1 MKINE
6 HQKRKVNERFWEFT
20 RAAYSE
26 RDLNKALENEDRIG
40 RIVGGRKPLLGFVED
55 VRLFFS
61 MLKDW
66 TKGDYRRVPVRSV
79 VAIVLSL
86 LYVLA
91 PADIVPD
98 FIPFVGFV
106 DDATILSLLIR
117 FCKADL
123 EAYKSWHEGR

>member
-66 TKGDYRRVPVRSV
+66 TKGNYRRVPVRSV

-117 FCKADL
+117 FCKSDL
-123 EAYKSWHEGR
+123 EAYKAWRAER